1 MPKLKVRIAVA
12 VDPDT
17 LEWAC
22 SGWGGGLLEP
32 SNSDKMGYAVEAVDS
47 DSGREQMF
55 WIDAELEVAPEQV
68 VNGVVSAG

>member
-22 SGWGGGLLEP
+22 SGWGGGEREIK
-32 SNSDKMGYAVEAVDS
+32 DAEKMSFAVESMPD
-47 DSGREQMF
+47 GEQRF
-55 WIDAELEVAPEQV
+55 WVEAEIEVAPEQV
-68 VNGVVSAG
+68 VNGVVSSG